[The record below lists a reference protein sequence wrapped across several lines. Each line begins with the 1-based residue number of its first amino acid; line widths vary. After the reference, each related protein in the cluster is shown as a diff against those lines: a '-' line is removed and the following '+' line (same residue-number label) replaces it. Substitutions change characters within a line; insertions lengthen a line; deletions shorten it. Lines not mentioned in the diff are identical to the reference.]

1 MLKCTVLSIG
11 DELLIGQTL
20 NTNVHWISQRMN
32 EIGID
37 VIHHITL
44 SDDEND
50 IIQCLDNAL
59 ISSDI
64 ILITGGLG
72 PTSDDITKD
81 VLCEYFGGKLVFN
94 EEAFKNIE
102 RIFSLRQRWINEAT
116 RQVAFLPDVCEVIQN
131 KNGTAAG
138 MIFTKNKKTIVS
150 MPGVPYEMYAMVT
163 DDVIPYLKNN
173 YRLPFIIHY
182 NILTAGVGETLL
194 AERLESFEKN
204 KAARIKLAYLPNVG
218 KVRLRLTIKGD
229 DKEEIKK
236 IIDEAKKEVVS
247 CIEKYIYGY
256 DDDLLEAKIGELL
269 LECNLS
275 IGTAESCTGGYIAHL
290 ITSVAGSSRYFKGS
304 VVSYS
309 NDIKSSI
316 LKVKESTLEQFGAV
330 SEQTV
335 SEMLDGALQQL
346 KVDIA
351 IAVSGVAG
359 PDGGTPEKPV
369 GTVFIGIASK
379 EKKIIKMLSF
389 TNNRERNIQ
398 LSAISALVLL
408 RNFLLNEI
416 KS

>member
-20 NTNVHWISQRMN
+20 NTNVHWISQKMN

-44 SDDEND
+44 SDDKND
-50 IIQCLDNAL
+50 IIHSLDNAL

-116 RQVAFLPDVCEVIQN
+116 RQVAFLPDICEVIQN

-204 KAARIKLAYLPNVG
+204 KDARIKLAYLPNVG

>member
-20 NTNVHWISQRMN
+20 NTNVHWISQKMN

-150 MPGVPYEMYAMVT
+150 MPGVPYEMYAMVR

-204 KAARIKLAYLPNVG
+204 KDARIKLAYLPNVG

-269 LECNLS
+269 LECKLS

-369 GTVFIGIASK
+369 GTVFIGVASK

>member
-20 NTNVHWISQRMN
+20 NTNVHWISQKMN

-102 RIFSLRQRWINEAT
+102 RIFSLRQQWINEAT
-116 RQVAFLPDVCEVIQN
+116 RQVAFLPDICEVIQN

-204 KAARIKLAYLPNVG
+204 KDARIKLAYLPNVG

-269 LECNLS
+269 LECKLS